1 MSRIVYVNGRYE
13 AHARAN
19 VHVEDRGFQL
29 ADSIYEVCE
38 VLDGRLVD
46 ETRHLGRMARSL
58 NEIKINI
65 SHSEKSLGHI
75 MREIIRRNRVSNGL
89 VYLQISR
96 GVAPRDF
103 VFPDP
108 EVRPTIVCSAHS
120 ISRSKNDAL
129 ARRGIRVITM
139 SDQRWKRVDIKTTQL
154 LPAVLARQAAR
165 EADAYEAWLVDGDG
179 MITEGAA
186 SNAWIIDGDA
196 TLITRP
202 CDDDAILRG
211 VTRSVLIELALRENI
226 KLNERAFSVEEAK
239 AAAEAFVTGASTLVM
254 PVVQIDGAIIG
265 DGTPGEFSL
274 KLRRLF
280 HTVSEISNT

>member
-13 AHARAN
+13 KHARASI
-19 VHVEDRGFQL
+19 HVEDRGFQL

-38 VLDGRLVD
+38 VLEGRLVD
-46 ETRHLGRMARSL
+46 EARHLGRLARSL
-58 NEIKINI
+58 DEINI
-65 SHSEKSLGHI
+65 NIRHSQKSLGHI

-89 VYLQISR
+89 VYLQITR
-96 GVAPRDF
+96 GAASRDF
-103 VFPDP
+103 IFPCPDI
-108 EVRPTIVCSAHS
+108 RPTIVCSAHS

-129 ARRGIRVITM
+129 ARRGISVITM
-139 SDQRWKRVDIKTTQL
+139 ADQRWKRVDIKTTQL

-165 EADAYEAWLVDGDG
+165 EAGAYEAWLVDGAG

-202 CDDDAILRG
+202 CEDGAILRG
-211 VTRSVLIELALRENI
+211 VTRSVLIELAARENI
-226 KLNERAFSVEEAK
+226 SLVERAFSVGEAK
-239 AAAEAFVTGASTLVM
+239 AAVEAFITGASRLVM
-254 PVVQIDGAIIG
+254 PVVQIDDALIG
-265 DGTPGEFSL
+265 EGTPGDFSL

-280 HTVSEISNT
+280 HSVSEISSP